1 MTLEP
6 MEKWRS
12 SESVERLGMSF
23 SDALF
28 NRGRVERERRRAAKR
43 AARQARWKQS
53 ATRKWMWR
61 IIWFGIVLMVWV
73 TIMNELGLAT

>member
-1 MTLEP
+1 MTQEP

-12 SESVERLGMSF
+12 SESVEQLGLSF
-23 SDALF
+23 KDALF
-28 NRGRVERERRRAAKR
+28 NRGRLERERKRAAKR

-61 IIWFGIVLMVWV
+61 IVWFFVVLMIWAG
-73 TIMNELGLAT
+73 IMKKLI